1 MFYRIEKDRVEETS
15 AENWESGQSG
25 VAVFTHKEW
34 EEEMDI
40 RATYLLGQRED
51 NIHFCKLESHA
62 NYLFGTFHIP
72 VKREHEKNMGFAFYI
87 LPGKL
92 IFIDD
97 NGLVQA
103 HIKKI
108 IAGKVHSGYNLEKF
122 FYDFFGENN
131 FHF

>member
-72 VKREHEKNMGFAFYI
+72 VKREHEKNMGLCI
-87 LPGKL
+87 LYPARKTDL
-92 IFIDD
+92 
-97 NGLVQA
+97 
-103 HIKKI
+103 
-108 IAGKVHSGYNLEKF
+108 Y
-122 FYDFFGENN
+122 
-131 FHF
+131 